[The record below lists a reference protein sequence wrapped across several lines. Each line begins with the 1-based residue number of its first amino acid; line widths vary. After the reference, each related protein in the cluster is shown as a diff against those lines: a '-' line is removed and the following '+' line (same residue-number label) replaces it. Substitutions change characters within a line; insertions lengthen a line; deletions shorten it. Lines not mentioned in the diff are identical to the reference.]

1 MPDPAAPVPPR
12 CFDTPCPV
20 FPRPGQSRPLLQS
33 SVWTQVDGYL
43 YAYLGVRLERDLYA
57 VSPATSAC
65 VAFGLPGQHIPAGAF
80 DGLYFTSPADMPA
93 VVAAVA
99 SWHGRGAFVVPEFPS
114 TEISDLI
121 SRALLSSKA
130 VGRAKRVEGR
140 MPWMDFLRAHTHL
153 TISIPGGLL
162 VLYASFN
169 SPAKFKKWP
178 SGRPRAMTVVDV
190 PLLRKYGHILPVPI
204 VVTVATDRQQRP
216 PASLDVAPVA
226 SPLPFDPTVVLPKPL
241 TTWNVSLLLSPTPW
255 SAAWL
260 WMRREDPW
268 TFALAGEPTYLPA
281 MATLARLGARRAF
294 SWSTSRKRSSLA
306 GCAAP
311 SRPCLSQRLEFVA

>member
-20 FPRPGQSRPLLQS
+20 FPRPGQSRPLLQPS
-33 SVWTQVDGYL
+33 IWIQVDGYL

-80 DGLYFTSPADMPA
+80 DGLYFTAPADMPA

-99 SWHGRGAFVVPEFPS
+99 SWHGRGAFVVPAVPS
-114 TEISDLI
+114 AADSDLI

-130 VGRAKRVEGR
+130 VCRAKRVEGR

-178 SGRPRAMTVVDV
+178 SGRPRTMAVVDV

-204 VVTVATDRQQRP
+204 VVTVPGGHRS
-216 PASLDVAPVA
+216 PA
-226 SPLPFDPTVVLPKPL
+226 
-241 TTWNVSLLLSPTPW
+241 
-255 SAAWL
+255 
-260 WMRREDPW
+260 
-268 TFALAGEPTYLPA
+268 
-281 MATLARLGARRAF
+281 
-294 SWSTSRKRSSLA
+294 
-306 GCAAP
+306 AAP
-311 SRPCLSQRLEFVA
+311 SVTGRGTRRLAPPVRPGGGAPETPDHVERFCSAGMGCFFPRRLGRPPGCGCGERIPGPLLWRENQRIYLQWQR